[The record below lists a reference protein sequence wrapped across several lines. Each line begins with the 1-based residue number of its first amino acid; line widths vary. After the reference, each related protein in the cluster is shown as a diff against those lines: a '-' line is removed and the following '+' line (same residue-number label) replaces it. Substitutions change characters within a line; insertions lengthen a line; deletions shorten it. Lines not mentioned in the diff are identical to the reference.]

1 MYTLNQKDK
10 IKQMIQLLLNVGG
23 GKDNWIRYLS
33 HYLEKNQIEH
43 KVFVANKNL
52 SMIDPRNGP
61 AVVLGLMRGS
71 EVILDL
77 YIKENKTFYN
87 LDHPYLWPKTR
98 KPFILHWKRI
108 CKNCLSVNKL
118 YDPKKIDQTDI
129 DRITAHGRNNYL
141 ESIQPWNKKGKYILL
156 CPSSYRVMSR
166 IEKKLATPENWVINT
181 TETLKKYTDRPI
193 IVKEKHARNPLHSY
207 FKDCFACVTY
217 TSMAAVE
224 CLKAGIPSFC
234 HPASCAAPVSKT
246 DLSQIESPIYPDNRE
261 QLIDTFLL
269 NQFNAEETKN
279 GTAWEFINR

>member
-1 MYTLNQKDK
+1 
-10 IKQMIQLLLNVGG
+10 MIQLLLNVGG
-23 GKDNWIRYLS
+23 GKDIWIKYLIQ
-33 HYLEKNQIEH
+33 YLDKNQIDH

-71 EVILDL
+71 EVVLDL

-87 LDHPYLWPKTR
+87 MDHPYLWPGTR

-108 CKNCLSVNKL
+108 CKNCLSVNRL
-118 YDPKKIDQTDI
+118 YDPKKIDHTDI
-129 DRITAHGRNNYL
+129 ARISGHGRDKYL
-141 ESIQPWNKKGKYILL
+141 KSIKPWNKKGKHILL
-156 CPSSYRVMSR
+156 CPSSHRVMSR
-166 IEKKLATPENWVINT
+166 IEQKAVSPNDWVIKTTNT
-181 TETLKKYTDRPI
+181 LRKYTDRPI
-193 IVKEKHARNPLHSY
+193 KIKKKHEGNKLQDY

-224 CLKAGIPSFC
+224 CLNAGIPSFC
-234 HPASCAAPVSKT
+234 HPSSCAAPVSRI
-246 DLSQIESPIYPDNRE
+246 DLSQIESPIYPNNRE
-261 QLIDTFLL
+261 KLIDTFLL